1 MLLNHRQPKIIR
13 ISSAHYL
20 MEMEGEISF
29 HSLRKFHFKNIYIY
43 LIFRNYSS
51 GGEGES
57 SFEELAEASELP
69 NDNRIFLNIKI
80 PRTEVCTLPG
90 EGQHSVYCIVYDGI
104 YTAVS
109 SVGGSS
115 NPSSHGSVE
124 EGPKDSRLVLK
135 SRTVRRRFRQFM
147 QLHSQ
152 LEASEDP
159 AIVQAI
165 RSIRGP
171 SKWLNLPFR

>member
-1 MLLNHRQPKIIR
+1 M
-13 ISSAHYL
+13 Y
-20 MEMEGEISF
+20 
-29 HSLRKFHFKNIYIY
+29 
-43 LIFRNYSS
+43 
-51 GGEGES
+51 
-57 SFEELAEASELP
+57 
-69 NDNRIFLNIKI
+69 
-80 PRTEVCTLPG
+80 V
-90 EGQHSVYCIVYDGI
+90 IVYDGI

-115 NPSSHGSVE
+115 NASAHGSVE